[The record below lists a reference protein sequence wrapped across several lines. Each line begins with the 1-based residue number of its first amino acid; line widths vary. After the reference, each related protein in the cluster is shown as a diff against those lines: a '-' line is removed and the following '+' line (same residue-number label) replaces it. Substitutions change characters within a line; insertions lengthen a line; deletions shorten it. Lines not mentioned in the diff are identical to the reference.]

1 MGACGKHL
9 CFSTSVIF
17 VRCNVNNILIT
28 MMFHAFVKV
37 IEIIQHNLYI
47 GIIFA
52 QSELTK
58 IIELRNA
65 KVYTS
70 FKKNCYNVYRI
81 QKSSS

>member
-9 CFSTSVIF
+9 CHTNSVIS

-28 MMFHAFVKV
+28 MMFHVFVKV
-37 IEIIQHNLYI
+37 IEFKYNLYI
-47 GIIFA
+47 GIIIA

-70 FKKNCYNVYRI
+70 FKKKRYNVYRNPPLDLL
-81 QKSSS
+81 